1 MENTNISKLDFLPE
15 EYEQEVYDR
24 MNLDGINSEMSDGQ
38 RRFVTGLIRYYK
50 PENILEL
57 GVSAGGGTA
66 IILNAIQDMDSKLY
80 SVDVL
85 ETVYREPENEVAYI
99 AKKRYPEMLN
109 NRWQLYTGKD
119 PSELMKK
126 LDTKFDFCVID
137 TMHSH
142 PVETI
147 NFISILPWLKDG
159 AVVVM
164 HDTTLY
170 EWRLENTFM
179 KCFAP
184 RILLSAVCADKYVP
198 KLPSGSMIASNIAA
212 WQISS
217 DTRKYSRNLFD
228 SLYLPWEMSI
238 EQKTYLSVRTL
249 VSEYYPSSYVDV
261 YDEAVRI
268 NRSMATAKK
277 CGVLSLETV
286 WETLPEDVIFYGAGA
301 NMNMII
307 DSLYDLD
314 LKFDY
319 EIWDQRAEKIKEIRG
334 HKVDLPKREKSS
346 KEGRYM
352 IVTVLNKDI
361 YEEIKEQYSALGYK
375 VVHGLNGFLEEI
387 KTEKI

>member
-352 IVTVLNKDI
+352 IVTVLNK
-361 YEEIKEQYSALGYK
+361 
-375 VVHGLNGFLEEI
+375 
-387 KTEKI
+387 